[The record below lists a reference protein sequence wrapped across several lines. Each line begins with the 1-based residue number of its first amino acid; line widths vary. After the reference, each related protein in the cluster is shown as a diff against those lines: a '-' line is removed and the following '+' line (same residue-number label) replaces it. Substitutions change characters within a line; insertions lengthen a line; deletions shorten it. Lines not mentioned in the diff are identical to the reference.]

1 MSVPKNQ
8 NLSIPLEALLR
19 GHLPAEADLW
29 VGFSGGR
36 DSVVLLHL
44 CKTLV
49 DKGVILPG
57 RLKAVHVHHGIS
69 PRADEWAG
77 FCQQC
82 CENWDI
88 PLEVVRVRLSDVAGQ
103 GLEAVAR
110 QARYRAFR
118 DVGARYLVLAHHRRD
133 QAETLLF
140 NLCRGTGVTGGA
152 AMQSFSTQ
160 GALNLL
166 RPLLDVGAD
175 AVEAYALEAGLSWV
189 EDESNQDVAY
199 TRNFLRHQVLPLL
212 ESRFPA
218 VESTLAR
225 ATQHFAAAEALLLEL
240 AERDDALIQGRVAGL
255 LELSEARQANWLR
268 YWLRQCG
275 WQVPGAAALSEALRQ
290 IRVTP
295 VDGKFQFC
303 LPEGSLRL
311 WRGRLYR
318 VPVQK
323 PLPLAPLAW
332 RGESEL
338 VWGSGGLQ
346 LERRSGEGIDLG
358 RLAGKTLNLRPRE
371 GGEEMR
377 AGAGRPR
384 RALKKILQEANVPP
398 WEREALPLVFA
409 DDELIA
415 CPGVAIEPGWLCP
428 PGVDGLNLT
437 WHGFAPTAHF

>member
-1 MSVPKNQ
+1 MSVPKKQ
-8 NLSIPLEALLR
+8 DLTIPLEALLQA
-19 GHLPAEADLW
+19 HLPVETDLW

-49 DKGVILPG
+49 DSGVIVPG
-57 RLKAVHVHHGIS
+57 RLRAIHVHHGIS
-69 PRADEWAG
+69 PYADEWAS

-82 CENWDI
+82 CDDWNI
-88 PLEVVRVRLSDVAGQ
+88 PLQVVRVQLSAATGL

-110 QARYRAFR
+110 QARYQAFR

-140 NLCRGTGVTGGA
+140 NLCRGAGVTGGA
-152 AMQSFSTQ
+152 AMQAFSRQ
-160 GALNLL
+160 GELNLL
-166 RPLLDVGAD
+166 RPLLDTGAD
-175 AVEAYALEAGLSWV
+175 AVADYALQAGLSWV
-189 EDESNQDVAY
+189 EDESNQNEAY

-218 VESTLAR
+218 AESTLTR
-225 ATQHFAAAEALLLEL
+225 ATQHFAEAEALLLEL
-240 AERDDALIQGRVAGL
+240 AERDDALIQGQVTGL
-255 LELSEARQANWLR
+255 LGLSEARQANWLR

-275 WQVPGAAALSEALRQ
+275 WQVPGAAALTEALRQ

-318 VPVQK
+318 VPARK
-323 PLPLAPLAW
+323 IPPPTPLSW
-332 RGESEL
+332 QGEPEL
-338 VWGSGGLQ
+338 VWGTGRLQ
-346 LERRSGEGIDLG
+346 LEPRLGEGLDLN
-358 RLAGKTLNLRPRE
+358 RLAGKTLNLRRRE
-371 GGEEMR
+371 GGEEIR

-384 RALKKILQEANVPP
+384 RALKKILQEAHVPP
-398 WEREALPLVFA
+398 WERECLPLVFA
-409 DDELIA
+409 DNELVA
-415 CPGVAIEPGWLCP
+415 CPGVAIEAGWQCP
-428 PGVDGLNLT
+428 PGADGLHLT
-437 WHGFAPTAHF
+437 WHEF